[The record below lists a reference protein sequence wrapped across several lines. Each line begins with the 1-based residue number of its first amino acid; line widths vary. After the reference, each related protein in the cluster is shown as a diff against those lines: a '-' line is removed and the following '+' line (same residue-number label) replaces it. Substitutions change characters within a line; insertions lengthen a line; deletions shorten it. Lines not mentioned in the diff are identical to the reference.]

1 MRHRFSMQKDDIIRL
16 YHMLDAAMEC
26 IHFTRNKTRR
36 SLDTDRKLVLAL
48 VKSLEIVREA
58 AANVTKESQEEIPLI
73 PWPSII
79 SMRNRLI
86 HAYFDINL
94 EVVWQTINEDLPP
107 LIIELEK
114 VIALERNIVIRIT
127 SGKIQ

>member
-1 MRHRFSMQKDDIIRL
+1 MQKHDLIRL
-16 YHMLDAAMEC
+16 RHMLDAARES
-26 IHFTRNKTRR
+26 IHFTRNKTKS

-48 VKSLEIVREA
+48 IKSIEIIGEA
-58 AANVTKESQEEIPLI
+58 AAHVTKEGREQTPQI

-94 EVVWQTINEDLPP
+94 DIVWQTINEDLPP
-107 LIIELEK
+107 LVIELEK
-114 VIALERNIVIRIT
+114 ILQR
-127 SGKIQ
+127 KQ

>member
-1 MRHRFSMQKDDIIRL
+1 MQKDDLIRL
-16 YHMLDAAMEC
+16 RHMLDAAREA
-26 IHFTRNKTRR
+26 ISFARNKTRR
-36 SLDTDRKLVLAL
+36 SLDTDRKLILAL
-48 VKSLEIVREA
+48 VKSIEIIGEA
-58 AANVTKESQEEIPLI
+58 AANVTKEGQEATPQI

-94 EVVWQTINEDLPP
+94 DIVWQTINEDLPP

-114 VIALERNIVIRIT
+114 IIAKNEI
-127 SGKIQ
+127 